1 MVHSLIGVDGGLES
15 SKLESRIITRGADF
29 KICSR
34 LCLALRIGPSGRS
47 ILFSY
52 LSISPIK
59 CIFGTL
65 KSQEMEEV
73 FARIVKSAVQ
83 PKDWSQDKI
92 LTLFR
97 LKLGEILM
105 FIFWIRVEISS
116 IHAGPI
122 LE

>member
-1 MVHSLIGVDGGLES
+1 MMDSNIFDSSRLLEMVHSLIGVDGGLES
-15 SKLESRIITRGADF
+15 SKVESRIITCGEDF

-47 ILFSY
+47 KLFSC

-65 KSQEMEEV
+65 KSQELEDV
-73 FARIVKSAVQ
+73 FARMVKSAVQ

-97 LKLGEILM
+97 LKLDEILIL
-105 FIFWIRVEISS
+105 IF
-116 IHAGPI
+116 
-122 LE
+122 

>member
-1 MVHSLIGVDGGLES
+1 
-15 SKLESRIITRGADF
+15 
-29 KICSR
+29 
-34 LCLALRIGPSGRS
+34 
-47 ILFSY
+47 
-52 LSISPIK
+52 
-59 CIFGTL
+59 
-65 KSQEMEEV
+65 MEEV

-105 FIFWIRVEISS
+105 FIFWISVEIST